1 MLQSFGNIYSIPK
14 LSTVLANNNNI
25 QIIPYQFANC
35 KYLQNFSIYGN
46 PQKTIRA
53 NIVTQG
59 CEAIMKALR
68 LKIIPEN
75 ENQTISNQKVD
86 MPPPAI
92 VRGKDSLKEE
102 SYGNSL
108 AQHTSTSSYGAMNRG
123 YGREDVPS
131 TGIVSSRYVQ
141 PPQPMSNAVATNFE
155 PAVSYKSNST
165 SQATLSNDATAL
177 KINMLENEVESL
189 ENSLNDSSTSEA
201 KR

>member
-123 YGREDVPS
+123 YGREDAAS
-131 TGIVSSRYVQ
+131 TGIVSNRYVQ
-141 PPQPMSNAVATNFE
+141 PPQPMSNAVTTNFE

-189 ENSLNDSSTSEA
+189 EHSLNDSSTSEA